1 MEVSHNKVLFNDI
14 VVVENLQVF
23 QVIVYKS
30 KGYYFNVIKVYKYFI
45 RKVASSNKVINNQVL
60 MVCNSFGSNKRY

>member
-1 MEVSHNKVLFNDI
+1 MEVSHNKVLFSDT
-14 VVVENLQVF
+14 VVVENLQV
-23 QVIVYKS
+23 IVYTS